1 MSCTLEQIGLLSFLQ
16 DNSICR
22 FLELLRELFEHQPVR
37 SKCERQHSY
46 KGETKSQSEVTK
58 VESGESLS
66 IVTKRNR
73 TNDFLLMD
81 GGAVRRN

>member
-1 MSCTLEQIGLLSFLQ
+1 MSCTLKQTGLLSFLQ
-16 DNSICR
+16 DNSSCQ

-37 SKCERQHSY
+37 DKWERHHGC

-66 IVTKRNR
+66 VVTKE
-73 TNDFLLMD
+73 TE
-81 GGAVRRN
+81 